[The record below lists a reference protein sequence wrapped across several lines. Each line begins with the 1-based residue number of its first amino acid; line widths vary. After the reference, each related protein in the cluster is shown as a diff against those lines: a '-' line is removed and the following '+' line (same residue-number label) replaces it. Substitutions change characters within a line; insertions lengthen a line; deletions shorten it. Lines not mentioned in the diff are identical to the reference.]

1 VIPSKG
7 GDPPAIFEICDGA
20 LAEATPELLGLWIT
34 VPEVSAGGL
43 AFAAPPPTPTAAARW
58 RVNLSGDLSQ
68 AAAELGKAEAR
79 LERSQQEL
87 AVAAERLSGL
97 VAAQRSEVAFDLYPG
112 RTGFAQPEAEL
123 LTLLRMLQ
131 EGTSAVDF
139 GLGETIVVG
148 WQQATEQLQAFVG
161 RLLHSVSH
169 YAWVETRLEGHLL
182 GRTILGWTGAVD
194 TIWQAGL
201 SSAQAALHE
210 RAAALALA
218 SRETLIRTLV
228 VVAQGAVT
236 LSVLLAT
243 PGGAVL
249 ALPAA
254 WKFIDRVSTELSQD

>member
-1 VIPSKG
+1 MIPSEG
-7 GDPPAIFEICDGA
+7 GDPPAIFELCDGS
-20 LAEATPELLGLWIT
+20 LAEAAPELLGLWVT
-34 VPEVSAGGL
+34 VPAASAGQL
-43 AFAAPPPTPTAAARW
+43 AFAAPPPSPTTAARW
-58 RVNLSGDLSQ
+58 RVNLSGDPSQ
-68 AAAELGKAEAR
+68 AAAELGQAEVR
-79 LERSQQEL
+79 LARSQQAL
-87 AVAAERLSGL
+87 AVAAERLNGL
-97 VAAQRSEVAFDLYPG
+97 VAAQRSGVTFDLYPG
-112 RTGFAQPEAEL
+112 RTELAQPETEL
-123 LTLLRMLQ
+123 LTLLRTLQ

-139 GLGETIVVG
+139 GLGETMVAG
-148 WQQATEQLQAFVG
+148 WEQANEQLQTFVG

-182 GRTILGWTGAVD
+182 GWTVLSWTGAVE

-210 RAAALALA
+210 RAVALALA

-236 LSVLLAT
+236 LSVLLAA

-254 WKFIDRVSTELSQD
+254 WKFINQVTTEFSKD